1 MSSNI
6 SQYKLK
12 QSQKAKVRQFMAIT
26 GTDDHTAI
34 SCLTHNDWRL
44 DMATDNFYQ
53 EPMKYYVEAPRA
65 PVDKK
70 KIESLFTK
78 YRSEFTTCPLPCP
91 RTHAGHHEFC
101 HHLISLSPSPCD

>member
-1 MSSNI
+1 
-6 SQYKLK
+6 
-12 QSQKAKVRQFMAIT
+12 MAIT

-53 EPMKYYVEAPRA
+53 EPMKYYVETPRA

-78 YRSEFTTCPLPCP
+78 YRSEFTTGFPLLPVYICRAP
-91 RTHAGHHEFC
+91 GIYCC
-101 HHLISLSPSPCD
+101 HCLSPPSPSG